1 MADHCAAHLGSRM
14 VGYRAI
20 GHHGDAAR
28 KQRRPV
34 GILHSVHHAVGLLSL
49 LRHSLHSVA
58 SKREGIRAHWHSR
71 ITWTI
76 NEAGAAMASAVSYD
90 LETMKNMELV
100 NLDEK
105 AFAKAYQ
112 DAFWTVGGEKI
123 VFDYIGK
130 KVVFGLRLTEKDAK
144 TVMSR

>member
-1 MADHCAAHLGSRM
+1 M
-14 VGYRAI
+14 
-20 GHHGDAAR
+20 
-28 KQRRPV
+28 
-34 GILHSVHHAVGLLSL
+34 
-49 LRHSLHSVA
+49 A
-58 SKREGIRAHWHSR
+58 SKREGIRAHLGSE

-90 LETMKNMELV
+90 LETLKNMELV

-144 TVMSR
+144 TVVKMIKKRGR